1 MDSEQVRYLFY
12 HELTHITTTFCVPGC
27 RGISLVVHPVPHF
40 LEGIDDFTEILDYLV
55 RHGVPF
61 SYILAMR

>member
-1 MDSEQVRYLFY
+1 MSQKCRMPSVTNTAAPRLGAE
-12 HELTHITTTFCVPGC
+12 HA

-40 LEGIDDFTEILDYLV
+40 LEGIDDFTEILDYFV

>member
-27 RGISLVVHPVPHF
+27 RGISLYGYF
-40 LEGIDDFTEILDYLV
+40 RIEADL
-55 RHGVPF
+55 R
-61 SYILAMR
+61 